1 MTTEENQMEFFND
14 DNENNENNKNNKNEI
29 KNTENK
35 SVSKTI
41 SLTKKVSTKLSEQD
55 KTLIRELIKENAID
69 LFNKR
74 KGMTQNS
81 IIKAQKKFIHSFNT
95 FNGKNKT
102 NKTYKTINILN
113 NYFCNPNKLMAEQ
126 IFWNTI

>member
-1 MTTEENQMEFFND
+1 MSNELNEVQENKKL
-14 DNENNENNKNNKNEI
+14 NKN
-29 KNTENK
+29 
-35 SVSKTI
+35 SDKTI
-41 SLTKKVSTKLSEQD
+41 SLKRKVTNKLSEQD

-69 LFNKR
+69 LFSKR

-81 IIKAQKKFIHSFNT
+81 IIKAQKKFIHSFNI

-113 NYFCNPNKLMAEQ
+113 NYFSNPNKLMAEQ